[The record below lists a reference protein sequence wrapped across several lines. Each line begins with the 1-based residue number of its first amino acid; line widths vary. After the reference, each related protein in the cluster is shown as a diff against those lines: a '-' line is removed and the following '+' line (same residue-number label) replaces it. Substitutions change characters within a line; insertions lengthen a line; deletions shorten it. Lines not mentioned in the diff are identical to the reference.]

1 MNLSLIPTGY
11 KIGAALALVAVL
23 AAAHVW
29 SVHAADQRGF
39 DRAVAER
46 ADRDAKAVLVR
57 TAENAATAAKQAAT
71 NTTITKAKNDEI
83 APVVQR
89 IYVDRVRVGAASC
102 GPATT
107 AKTDDAGSGNGADSS
122 GRLVREDV
130 ERDTRALTEAVE
142 QDLATGRACQAWGKA
157 NGFMP

>member
-1 MNLSLIPTGY
+1 MKLSLIPTGY

-39 DRAVAER
+39 DRAVAQR
-46 ADRDAKAVLVR
+46 ADSDAKAVLVR
-57 TAENAATAAKQAAT
+57 TAENAATAVKQAAT
-71 NTTITKAKNDEI
+71 NTTITKAKNEEVARVI
-83 APVVQR
+83 QR

-102 GPATT
+102 GPAATT
-107 AKTDDAGSGNGADSS
+107 KTDDAGSSDGADT
-122 GRLVREDV
+122 GPRLVREDV
-130 ERDTRALTEAVE
+130 ERDTRTLDQAVVE
-142 QDLATGRACQAWGKA
+142 GLATGRACQAWGKA